1 MNWSEEAFR
10 ARLDARADE
19 LGRPLRQLLIE
30 GGLGHDTVEK
40 IPANSRLVST
50 LEKIAAAVGWTLPEV
65 MGFGVLTGLSV
76 ELSEMAWDAA
86 ERVLERAPAEA
97 RTRRT
102 LVMLH
107 ARLYDALAARQRDG
121 RPIDDEILAAY
132 EEMLAGEVAQ
142 AKVADRHPPTATR
155 GERAATARSRK
166 PKGSTS
172 TRATGR
178 DP

>member
-1 MNWSEEAFR
+1 MSWSEEAFR
-10 ARLDARADE
+10 ARLDARAEE

-30 GGLGHDTVEK
+30 GGVGHDTVEK
-40 IPANSRLVST
+40 IPANSRMIST

-65 MGFGVLTGLSV
+65 MGFGVLAGLSI
-76 ELSEMAWDAA
+76 ELSEKAFLIA
-86 ERVLERAPAEA
+86 ERVLERAPAEL

-132 EEMLAGEVAQ
+132 EEMLIGEIAQ
-142 AKVADRHPPTATR
+142 SKASDRLPTASGDERATATR
-155 GERAATARSRK
+155 SRRRAGSAPTTATE
-166 PKGSTS
+166 
-172 TRATGR
+172 R